1 MTSRSLDIL
10 IVGASGFTGAQVCR
24 HLARKV
30 SDGSWAGVTWGIAG
44 RSRTK
49 LEDKVLAPL
58 LAEGLGA
65 PSDESIF
72 VVDNSDAVALRAA
85 TGRARL
91 CLNCTG
97 PYRFLG
103 EAVVSACVESG
114 TDYIDVC
121 GEPEFMQ
128 RMTLK
133 YHEEAKAKGVLVIHA
148 CAFDSVPAD
157 IGCIFTARQFVS
169 PAVCSAVSSFATL
182 KTGPSGYSGHATTFE
197 CAVHGFGAAAE
208 LRKLRKEVTAK
219 FPPVEVPRF
228 GDRPVEK
235 GGPFYDSTP
244 GVEAYCFKF
253 PGADAAVVRAT
264 QQALAAR
271 GEASG
276 LCPFYSA
283 YFTAGQMWGA
293 TQMVLY
299 GGIFQTLAKS
309 SWGRNLLLNNVEGF
323 TRGLFSHEG
332 PTEEQMK
339 ETSVEFIFIGKGYSS
354 LPAAGAATPA
364 DSGELESAPAATATL
379 GEPDVTIVTRVR
391 SPEPG
396 YVATPIIFLA
406 VARCLLEERAALPVS
421 GGVETPGSVLVNS
434 TLVERLGQEGVIFEV
449 VPDVVPEVAP

>member
-1 MTSRSLDIL
+1 MAGRSLDIL
-10 IVGASGFTGAQVCR
+10 VVGASGFTGAYVCKD
-24 HLARKV
+24 LARKI

-58 LAEGLGA
+58 RAEGLSV
-65 PSDESIF
+65 PSEESIF
-72 VVDNSDAVALRAA
+72 VVDNSDAVALSAA
-85 TGRARL
+85 VGRARL

-103 EAVVSACVESG
+103 EAVVSACVDSG
-114 TDYIDVC
+114 TDYIDLC

-128 RMTLK
+128 RMTLN
-133 YHEEAKAKGVLVIHA
+133 YHEKAQEKGVLVMHA

-157 IGCIFTARQFVS
+157 IGCIFTARQFAA

-208 LRKLRKEVTAK
+208 LRKLRKDVQAK
-219 FPPVEVPRF
+219 FPPVEIPRI
-228 GDRPVEK
+228 GARPAEK
-235 GGPFYDSTP
+235 GGPFYDNTP

-253 PGADAAVVRAT
+253 PGADAAVVRST

-276 LCPFYSA
+276 LCPYYSA

-299 GGIFQTLAKS
+299 GGVFQTLAKS
-309 SWGRNLLLNNVEGF
+309 SWGRNLLLKNVEGF

-339 ETSVEFIFIGKGYSS
+339 ETSVEFTFIAKGYSS
-354 LPAAGAATPA
+354 PPAAAEAPAPA
-364 DSGELESAPAATATL
+364 DSGELETATAAAAPP
-379 GEPDVTIVTRVR
+379 GEPDMTVVTRIR

-406 VARCLLEERAALPVS
+406 VARCLLEERAELPVG
-421 GGVETPGSVLVNS
+421 GGVHTPGSVLVNS
-434 TLVERLGQEGVIFEV
+434 SLIERLGKDGVVFEV
-449 VPDVVPEVAP
+449 VPDVAP